1 MANLGGGGRT
11 GNGGK
16 NGANPKSSPEQKKG
30 ALEISKER
38 AVQVAIC
45 NLFPMVS
52 PQIIANLVSIYK
64 IDLIKAKHSVDG
76 MNGLKKYLHDHC
88 KVWLKVNTQ
97 NFTGHVP
104 ASWGKIQLVES
115 GKITRAPKGKKNE
128 SRKPRSKR
136 PAPLSH

>member
-11 GNGGK
+11 GNGGS
-16 NGANPKSSPEQKKG
+16 NGANSKRSIDQRKS

-45 NLFPMVS
+45 NLFPMVP
-52 PQIIANLVSIYK
+52 PQIIANLVSIHKY
-64 IDLIKAKHSVDG
+64 DLIKAKHSVDG
-76 MNGLKKYLHDHC
+76 INGLKRYLHDHC
-88 KVWLKVNTQ
+88 RAWLKLNTQ

-115 GKITRAPKGKKNE
+115 GKITRASKEKNDP
-128 SRKPRSKR
+128 RKSRSKR
-136 PAPLSH
+136 PTPLSH